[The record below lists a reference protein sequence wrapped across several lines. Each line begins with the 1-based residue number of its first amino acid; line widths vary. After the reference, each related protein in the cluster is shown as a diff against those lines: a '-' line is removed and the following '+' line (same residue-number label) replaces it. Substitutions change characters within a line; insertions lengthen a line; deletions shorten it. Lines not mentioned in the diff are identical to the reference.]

1 MDVLKTKEA
10 LRVDFSKPFAF
21 LPEPPE
27 FSRVE
32 DARRYR
38 KERLAG
44 AFRIFAHYGIDE
56 GVAGHITARDP
67 ELTDHFWVNPFGM
80 YFGHIRVSDLLL
92 VNSEG
97 VVIEGNRPVNDAAFS
112 FHSAIHHARPDVVTA
127 CHAHS
132 IYGKAWS
139 SLGRLLDPITQ
150 NACTFYNDHVLFD
163 DYTGIVFDR
172 SEGQR
177 VAEALGN
184 NKAIILRNHGLLTV
198 GQTVEE
204 AVWWF
209 IALEKACQ
217 VQLIAEAAGKP
228 LPLSDEI
235 ATMTHRQI
243 GPSRIGWLSCQ
254 PLYDMILRKEPDLLD

>member
-1 MDVLKTKEA
+1 MNVLKVNFE
-10 LRVDFSKPFAF
+10 KPFAF
-21 LPEPPE
+21 LPHPPE
-27 FSRVE
+27 FSKVE
-32 DARRYR
+32 DARRHC
-38 KERLAG
+38 KERLAA
-44 AFRIFAHYGIDE
+44 AFRIFAHYNIDE

-67 ELTDHFWVNPFGM
+67 EFPDHFWVNPFGM

-92 VNSEG
+92 VNRKGE
-97 VVIEGNRPVNDAAFS
+97 VIEGNRPVNDAAFS
-112 FHSAIHHARPDVVTA
+112 FHSAIHDARPDVVAA

-132 IYGKAWS
+132 TYGKAWS
-139 SLGRLLDPITQ
+139 TLGRLLEPITQ
-150 NACTFYNDHVLFD
+150 NACAFYNDHVLFD

-172 SEGQR
+172 EEGKR
-177 VAEALGN
+177 VATALAN

-217 VQLIAEAAGKP
+217 VQLIAEASGKP
-228 LPLSDEI
+228 ICLSHET

-243 GPSRIGWLSCQ
+243 GPHRIGWLSCQ
-254 PLYDMILRKEPDLLD
+254 PLYEMILRKEPDLLD